1 MGMGRPPLGRKP
13 LTKAQIQKRWRRNRK
28 AADERAERQAHHV
41 ARVAAMAAAAS
52 KATAELAA
60 PGTLYSVVWADPPW
74 DAATYSE
81 KGKSR
86 HPSRHYATMP
96 TDAIAAIQ
104 VPAAPISVLFL
115 WVTVQMLEHGLAV
128 MQAWGF
134 DYKTAFGWMKPGH
147 GHGYWSA
154 KDQLELMLV
163 GTRGKLWTAPVRGD
177 QPPQVA
183 FAELLDE
190 APIMVLSRG
199 RHSAKPEIF
208 HAEIEKMFPERPQ
221 AGDVCQGAQ
230 AGLGCVGDEAAG
242 G

>member
-1 MGMGRPPLGRKP
+1 M
-13 LTKAQIQKRWRRNRK
+13 TT
-28 AADERAERQAHHV
+28 
-41 ARVAAMAAAAS
+41 AAA
-52 KATAELAA
+52 KATAELAEPA
-60 PGTLYSVVWADPPW
+60 TLYSVVWADPPW

-104 VPAAPISVLFL
+104 VPAAPDSVLFL

-128 MQAWGF
+128 MRAWGF
-134 DYKTAFGWMKPGH
+134 EYKTAFGWMKPGR
-147 GHGYWSA
+147 GHGYGSA

-183 FAELLDE
+183 LAELLEE
-190 APIMVLSRG
+190 APIMVLPRG
-199 RHSAKPEIF
+199 RHSAKPAVF
-208 HAEIEKMFPERPQ
+208 
-221 AGDVCQGAQ
+221 
-230 AGLGCVGDEAAG
+230 
-242 G
+242 